1 MPVGVIARRTSP
13 QPAVAELGIVV
24 LDLWT
29 LGKTRSDEA
38 DRIVAR

>member
-1 MPVGVIARRTSP
+1 MPAGGAARRTTP
-13 QPAVAELGIVV
+13 QPTVAELGMVV

>member
-1 MPVGVIARRTSP
+1 MQVGVTARRTSP
-13 QPAVAELGIVV
+13 QPTIAELGMVV

-38 DRIVAR
+38 DHIVAR

>member
-1 MPVGVIARRTSP
+1 MPTGVAARRASP
-13 QPAVAELGIVV
+13 QPAVAELGVMM